1 MIDLDPQGNATSG
14 VGIIKKSLK
23 TTAFDLLTTDASA
36 LLETIRSRAQILRTK
51 LLSKD
56 AIFSYIKENSTSSYD
71 EEKLMEIVISSAG
84 SLGYAL
90 DMLDEKKGE
99 EVLALRRKA
108 VELVDAIIKNNA
120 DSVTF
125 MSSLFSQTRE
135 DLKELFSLGVTV
147 IGDIILLKRDE
158 NAPLYFFSSAE
169 DGIKMGGSHS
179 LQRLLSIYDALL
191 EAKDSLN
198 SNANVPLTLM
208 SILTSSKKKG
218 N

>member
-1 MIDLDPQGNATSG
+1 MKVNF
-14 VGIIKKSLK
+14 KSLIS
-23 TTAFDLLTTDASA
+23 L
-36 LLETIRSRAQILRTK
+36 IL
-51 LLSKD
+51 
-56 AIFSYIKENSTSSYD
+56 
-71 EEKLMEIVISSAG
+71 VIG
-84 SLGYAL
+84 
-90 DMLDEKKGE
+90 
-99 EVLALRRKA
+99 
-108 VELVDAIIKNNA
+108 AIILAVSFLSPGQNNQ
-120 DSVTF
+120 DKFVYS
-125 MSSLFSQTRE
+125 